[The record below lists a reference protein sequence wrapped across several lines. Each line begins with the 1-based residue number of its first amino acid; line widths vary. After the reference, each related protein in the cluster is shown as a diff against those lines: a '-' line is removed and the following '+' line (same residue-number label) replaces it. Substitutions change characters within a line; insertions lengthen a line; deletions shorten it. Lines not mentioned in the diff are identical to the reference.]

1 MSDSKPRRQR
11 VDSASAAVAIV
22 AGARREIAPPSHVP
36 LDACDWPFWHSV
48 VSEFARSEWT
58 EHQLE
63 LAAMLA
69 KDMADAERNRRLV
82 REEGEV
88 LFTEEA
94 GNPKA
99 NPRCNVL
106 VAIGNRILATRRS
119 LSLHARAQGGEARD
133 VGKRRAMAKTIEGQ
147 ASTGD
152 DLMWS
157 PSLQ

>member
-1 MSDSKPRRQR
+1 MSRKQR
-11 VDSASAAVAIV
+11 IDSATAAVRV
-22 AGARREIAPPSHVP
+22 MQGAVKEISPPSHIP
-36 LDACDWPFWHSV
+36 LDDCDWPFWHSV
-48 VSEFARSEWT
+48 VAEFARSEWS

-63 LAAMLA
+63 LAAYLA

-88 LFTEEA
+88 LVVGEGGKLA
-94 GNPKA
+94 A

-119 LSLHARAQGGEARD
+119 LSLHARAKGGEARD
-133 VGKRRAMAKTIEGQ
+133 VGKRREQAKSIENDNPLD
-147 ASTGD
+147 D
-152 DLMWS
+152 DLLAR